1 MVTMVMAQIINGPS
15 HVFAGCCIYEK
26 PHVFGESSSE
36 TDDEC
41 DHCRGHKEKKKTVPD
56 PGSQQP
62 TPAAV
67 S

>member
-1 MVTMVMAQIINGPS
+1 M
-15 HVFAGCCIYEK
+15 
-26 PHVFGESSSE
+26 FGESSSE